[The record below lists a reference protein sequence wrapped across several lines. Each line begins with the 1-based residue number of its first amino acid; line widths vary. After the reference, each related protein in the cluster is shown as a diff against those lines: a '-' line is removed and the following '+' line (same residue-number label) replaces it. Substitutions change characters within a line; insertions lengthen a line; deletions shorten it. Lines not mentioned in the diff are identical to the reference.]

1 MGAESFR
8 EKRVDQRISLIS
20 AGEVPVAFDP
30 PGNPN
35 EIYPTF
41 RVWRQEDLSLAV
53 VLLGPLPVAPGSRF
67 VESMVS
73 ESFSTDAFVDFAV
86 L

>member
-1 MGAESFR
+1 MKFTPHLGF
-8 EKRVDQRISLIS
+8 
-20 AGEVPVAFDP
+20 GE
-30 PGNPN
+30 
-35 EIYPTF
+35 
-41 RVWRQEDLSLAV
+41 RQEDLSLAV
-53 VLLGPLPVAPGSRF
+53 VLMGPLPVAPGSRF